1 MIYNWWRKWNA
12 YIYIYWRKSKT
23 PSLSTIMQSHDRE
36 NSVNLRKRQITVYL
50 IKFPLSWLKLIARNN
65 LYYIVLLFVKTYT
78 STNSPSFKRQTWG
91 LNHIVKTP
99 DRTRPNIF
107 KKTKDEGLNLY
118 LIKSTSLS
126 KTLRMNIYI
135 WIRNCHDV
143 IFNTVLCLPICA
155 TSVSPLISLVKN

>member
-1 MIYNWWRKWNA
+1 MFEICIILFAPTVNTHFSYTTKSHLKNNFWSKWYIIDGANEMP
-12 YIYIYWRKSKT
+12 IYIYWRKSKT

-118 LIKSTSLS
+118 LIKST
-126 KTLRMNIYI
+126 
-135 WIRNCHDV
+135 
-143 IFNTVLCLPICA
+143 
-155 TSVSPLISLVKN
+155 